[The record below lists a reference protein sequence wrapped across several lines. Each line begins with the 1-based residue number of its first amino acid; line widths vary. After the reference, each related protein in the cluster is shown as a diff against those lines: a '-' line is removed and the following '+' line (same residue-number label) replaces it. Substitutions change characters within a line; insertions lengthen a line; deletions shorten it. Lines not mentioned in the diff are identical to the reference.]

1 MLFLIDTAN
10 LEAIKRVCE
19 FYPVA
24 GVTTNP
30 TIVSREKADFRNL
43 IYSIREIIGPDKM
56 LHVQTT
62 ATEAH
67 DIVKEAEMIKE
78 VVGGNFYLKI
88 PITREGVKATKMCK
102 DKGIGVTMTAIFT
115 QPQALMAA
123 SAGADFVAP
132 YINRLDN
139 IVSDGVNVV
148 HEIVDIFR
156 AYNLNTKVHRLL
168 TEAQVDCK
176 VLAASF
182 KNVEQVHKVSLTG
195 AYSVT
200 INPELFDMLI
210 YHPLTYYAIDDFTK
224 DWESVYKEKKVSD
237 LLK

>member
-1 MLFLIDTAN
+1 MLYLIDSADLN
-10 LEAIKRVCE
+10 AIKRCCNY
-19 FYPVA
+19 YPVA

-30 TIVSREKADFRNL
+30 TIISREKMDFKKL
-43 IYSIREIIGPDKM
+43 IYSIREIISDGSM

-62 ATEAH
+62 ATEAE

-78 VVGGNFYLKI
+78 VVGGDFYIKI
-88 PITREGVKATKMCK
+88 PITNEGVKATSMCK
-102 DKGIGVTMTAIFT
+102 DRGIGVTMTAIFT

-139 IVSDGVNVV
+139 IVSDGVHVV
-148 HEIVDIFR
+148 AEIVDIFDK
-156 AYNLNTKVHRLL
+156 YKMNT
-168 TEAQVDCK
+168 K

-182 KNVEQVHKVSLTG
+182 KNVEQVHKVSMTG
-195 AYSVT
+195 AQAVT

-224 DWESVYKEKKVSD
+224 DWEMVYGDKKVSD
-237 LLK
+237 LL

>member
-1 MLFLIDTAN
+1 MLYLIDSAN
-10 LEAIKRVCE
+10 LEAIKNCCE

-30 TIVSREKADFRNL
+30 TIISREKGDFRKL
-43 IYSIREIIGPDKM
+43 IYSIREVIGDKKM

-62 ATEAH
+62 ANEAE
-67 DIVKEAEMIKE
+67 DILKEAEMIKE
-78 VVGGNFYLKI
+78 AVGGNFYIKI
-88 PITREGVKATKMCK
+88 PITREGIKATSMCK

-139 IVSDGVNVV
+139 IVSDGVHVV
-148 HEIVDIFR
+148 QEIVDIFKS
-156 AYNLNTKVHRLL
+156 YNMQT
-168 TEAQVDCK
+168 K

-182 KNVEQVHKVSLTG
+182 KNVEQVHKVSMTG
-195 AYSVT
+195 AQAVT
-200 INPELFDMLI
+200 VNPDLFDMLI
-210 YHPLTYYAIDDFTK
+210 YHPLTYYAIDDFNK
-224 DWESVYKEKKVSD
+224 DWEMVYGDKKAAD